1 MVSDIHIYPFRLEPN
16 ISILIKIIM
25 KFGAK
30 IIDTSNITYFTQLI
44 ATVSKLCSKTTNR
57 SCILKLTSEKIYFLF
72 TDSLTISPGN
82 EKEREI
88 GFNVN

>member
-1 MVSDIHIYPFRLEPN
+1 MVSDIYIYSFRLELN

-30 IIDTSNITYFTQLI
+30 ILDAANITYFTQLI
-44 ATVSKLCSKTTNR
+44 ATVSKLCSKTTNK

-72 TDSLTISPGN
+72 TDSLTISPG
-82 EKEREI
+82 KEREI
-88 GFNVN
+88 GFNIN